1 MIFERRMLDQI
12 RDDEIANLVETHV
25 SERQHVEFKATFE
38 YKKDAAK
45 MELLRDVVAM
55 ANGGGGYLI
64 IGVRDDGHG
73 RAQTFAEPALMA
85 NPDSVIQ
92 AIRSLCHDHIAERI
106 EGIEI
111 RRRDVNGNI
120 VLMARVPVSGRRPHM
135 VTLNHGT
142 TFVTRV
148 EDGKR
153 EMSLGEIREAFVNAP
168 MGLRLDSI
176 DARISDLFRTLT
188 RSDGKK
194 ELTKALETGG
204 VSDALLRAEDGR
216 VVAEVMRERFEGE
229 VGNSP
234 YLWLSATAVA
244 PRRHLIALDQ
254 PEVAAVL
261 SEPPGSRPNGWNMA
275 GLDYRRRRSMN
286 GVELGAKERAYLE
299 VYENGHLEF
308 WTTIGELFCWRQSM
322 DERRIRPRLYP
333 YAVVEYPVSFLR
345 LASAVLSRAGYSGEV
360 LIQLQ
365 YRNVGGY
372 ILRPG
377 RPEEI
382 GFESPLVP
390 STPFAEPYLRIGPRH
405 VPGNR
410 DPDAVGFELL
420 KSVYRAFG
428 VEVDGIPFRSANGIF
443 SFGH

>member
-1 MIFERRMLDQI
+1 MIFDGRPVDQI
-12 RDDEIANLVETHV
+12 RDDEIVNLVRTHV
-25 SERQHVEFKATFE
+25 SERQHVEFKASFE
-38 YKKDAAK
+38 YKKNAAK

-73 RAQTFAEPALMA
+73 RAQAFAEPALMGS
-85 NPDSVIQ
+85 PDSMLR
-92 AIRSLCHDHIAERI
+92 AIRSLSHDHISERI

-111 RRRDVNGNI
+111 RRRDVNGNTVI
-120 VLMARVPVSGRRPHM
+120 IARVPVSGRRPHM
-135 VTLNHGT
+135 VTLNHRT
-142 TFVTRV
+142 DFVTRV

-153 EMSLGEIREAFVNAP
+153 EMSLGEIRAGFVNAP

-176 DARISDLFRTLT
+176 DARISDLFQTLT
-188 RSDGKK
+188 RSDEKK
-194 ELTKALETGG
+194 DLTEALETG
-204 VSDALLRAEDGR
+204 VSDALLRAKDGR
-216 VVAEVMRERFEGE
+216 VVAEVMRERFEGQ

-286 GVELGAKERAYLE
+286 GVELGAKEHAYLK
-299 VYENGHLEF
+299 VYENGHMEF
-308 WTTIGELFCWRQSM
+308 WRTIGELFCRGQSVE
-322 DERRIRPRLYP
+322 ERRIRPRLYP

-345 LASAVLSRAGYSGEV
+345 LASAVLSTAGYSGEV

-365 YRNVGGY
+365 YRNIGGY

-377 RPEEI
+377 SPEEI

-390 STPFAEPYLRIGPRH
+390 STPFAEPYLLIGPMRI
-405 VPGNR
+405 PGNR
-410 DPDAVGFELL
+410 APDEVGFDLL
-420 KSVYRAFG
+420 KFVYRAFG
-428 VEVDGIPFRSANGIF
+428 VEVDGIPFLGANGVF